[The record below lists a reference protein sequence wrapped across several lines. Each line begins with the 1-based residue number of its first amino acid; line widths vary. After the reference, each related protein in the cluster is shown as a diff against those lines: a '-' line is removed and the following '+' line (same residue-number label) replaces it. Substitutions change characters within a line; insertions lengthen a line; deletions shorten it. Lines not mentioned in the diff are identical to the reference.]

1 MHAHNYKL
9 VLVPGK
15 HITGH
20 EHPITGHAIGKL
32 HPATITSSI
41 YQPVQHASGAGLES
55 GWQAP
60 TIESLIKMQTNVTRN
75 NGANYTLATLQ

>member
-20 EHPITGHAIGKL
+20 EHPITVHAIGKL

-55 GWQAP
+55 GW
-60 TIESLIKMQTNVTRN
+60 
-75 NGANYTLATLQ
+75 